1 MRASRNQEQPQ
12 EGERLHKVL
21 AHAGVAS
28 RRKCEELISAGRVQ
42 VNGEIVTE
50 LGTRIRPKLDQVA
63 VDGEPVELSGERFY
77 YKLYKPVGYLS
88 TVRDPFGRRTALQ
101 LVPAQKPSD
110 PDVKLRLFPVGRLD
124 LNSEGLLLFT
134 NDGELA
140 QRLIHP
146 RYEHDKEYLVL
157 VQGQVTPDDV
167 AQMKR
172 GMHLYG
178 QQMVCEEV
186 EPLPPDWS
194 WRGLKAAE
202 EGQWVRVILK
212 EGHKRQLRYMFEAV
226 DCKVIRLIRVRIGDI
241 RLGKLQAGEG
251 QWLSPQEVSALR
263 AFVGLDRPS
272 DPKKTARPRGRSID
286 ENNNRHRRPGGV
298 GQEHRRRRARP

>member
-1 MRASRNQEQPQ
+1 MRASRNTELPQ

-28 RRKCEELISAGRVQ
+28 RRKCEELIVAGRVQ
-42 VNGEIVTE
+42 VNGEVVTE
-50 LGTRIRPKLDQVA
+50 LGTRIRPKLDHVA

-88 TVRDPFGRRTALQ
+88 TVRDPFGRRTALE
-101 LVPAQKPSD
+101 LVPSQKPSD

-146 RYEHDKEYLVL
+146 RYDHDKEYLVL
-157 VQGQVTPDDV
+157 VQGHMTSQDVT
-167 AQMKR
+167 QMKR
-172 GMHLYG
+172 GMHLYE
-178 QQMVCEEV
+178 QRMVCEEV
-186 EPLPPDWS
+186 EPLPPDWA
-194 WRGLKAAE
+194 WRGLRAAE

-226 DCKVIRLIRVRIGDI
+226 GCKVIRLIRVRIGEI
-241 RLGKLQAGEG
+241 RLGKLQSGEG

-263 AFVGLDRPS
+263 AFVGLDRPPI
-272 DPKKTARPRGRSID
+272 PKRPDRPRGKSFD
-286 ENNNRHRRPGGV
+286 QDNDRHRRSGGV
-298 GQEHRRRRARP
+298 GQEHRRGRTRT